1 MRATPGG
8 RLAALRFAAAV
19 LGVTASLIACGSQ
32 EENPAGNTV
41 PTADTP
47 QADIARTF
55 DIGDGRQMYLECRG
69 TASRDDDVPTVVLVP
84 GAVAAADTWSEVA
97 DQSGD
102 MVPSGSAVYPE
113 VGAFT
118 RVCSYDRPGTA
129 RAGDEFTPST
139 PVSQP
144 TDPERDTADLHAL
157 LTAAEVPGP
166 YVLVGWSYGG
176 PIARVYAGTHPD
188 ETAGL
193 VLVDG
198 MSEFL
203 ENELTPAEFSVF
215 LRMNELDNERR
226 TAQWADVEQLDPAAI
241 FPQLRAAPPV
251 PEVPV
256 VVLSGDTFDP
266 DAFRARLPADAPA
279 DYPEVFWRA
288 QLASQDSLALLFPGA
303 QHITKTNSG
312 HNIHN
317 ESPQLVV
324 DAIRE
329 VVTAAGG

>member
-32 EENPAGNTV
+32 EESPAGNTV

-55 DIGDGRQMYLECRG
+55 DIGGGRQMYLECRG
-69 TASRDDDVPTVVLVP
+69 SGSPTVVLVP

-97 DQSGD
+97 DRSGD

-203 ENELTPAEFSVF
+203 ESELTPAEFKVF
-215 LRMNELDNERR
+215 LQMNELDNKRR

-241 FPQLRAAPPV
+241 FPQLHAAPPV
-251 PEVPV
+251 PDVPV

-317 ESPQLVV
+317 ESPQLVI

-329 VVTAAGG
+329 VVTAARG